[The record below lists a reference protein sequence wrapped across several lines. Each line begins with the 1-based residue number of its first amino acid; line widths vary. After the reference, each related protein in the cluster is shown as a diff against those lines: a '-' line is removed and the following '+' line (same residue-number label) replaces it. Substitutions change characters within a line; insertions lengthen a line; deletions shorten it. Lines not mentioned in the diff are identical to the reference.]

1 MYVTL
6 SGATKHLY
14 NWLCPLVG
22 WSVGWSVGKAFIS
35 QSTPS
40 HLLTYL
46 ALFVS
51 STLLFVNLCTTY
63 VYNHLPSIIY
73 TQGKTLFVSLL
84 VQPLQSSLLNLSS
97 SAFYLNNVYFT
108 TGKLHMITTNFNISA
123 YMQYS
128 CYNGLTTHLTII
140 SKYER
145 VLHHCPCPTTFLHP
159 ISSLSHN

>member
-1 MYVTL
+1 M
-6 SGATKHLY
+6 
-14 NWLCPLVG
+14 
-22 WSVGWSVGKAFIS
+22 SVGWLVGRSVG
-35 QSTPS
+35 
-40 HLLTYL
+40 LLVKHSFNNPHRRTYWPTWPC
-46 ALFVS
+46 FVS
-51 STLLFVNLCTTY
+51 STLSFVNLCTTY
-63 VYNHLPSIIY
+63 TYNHLSSIIY

-97 SAFYLNNVYFT
+97 SAFYLKNVYFT

-140 SKYER
+140 SKFER

-159 ISSLSHN
+159 ISSLSRN